1 MRFGIEDHFVKIQR
15 TLRCEEKIEVL
26 ESFRKE
32 KTLHRVCL
40 LFSNHAPERCVTLLG
55 AAVPYE
61 IAKELLAHPQ
71 IDSAA
76 A

>member
-1 MRFGIEDHFVKIQR
+1 MCFGIEDHFVEVHGAFEK
-15 TLRCEEKIEVL
+15 EKIEVL
-26 ESFRKE
+26 EGLRKE
-32 KTLHRVCL
+32 KTLHRIRF
-40 LFSNHAPERCVTLLG
+40 LFSDYTPERCVALVG
-55 AAVPYE
+55 AAMLHE